1 MPKPSAVKPKRAPR
15 LTPNRAPNRAPSRA
29 PRRTQE
35 ERRRE
40 TRESVLQ
47 AAMTVLIESGYE
59 KFTTTRVADA
69 AGVSRGAQENYFRTK
84 NELIVAA
91 TRYTLARAA
100 DEARALAARKARSSD
115 PIAAFLA
122 NSKSFCFSPTYLAL
136 MEMVTVS
143 RRNPALAKVNM
154 PVVREFRD
162 VLDTI
167 WIDALCEA
175 GYEREGVEAFV
186 KMTHYLLRG
195 MAFASTW
202 KPPKGEYSAIFEA
215 WHRIG
220 RGELKRKRT
229 VGRNK

>member
-1 MPKPSAVKPKRAPR
+1 MPKRSAPLPK
-15 LTPNRAPNRAPSRA
+15 RA

-40 TRESVLQ
+40 TREAVLK
-47 AAMTVLIESGYE
+47 AAMTVLIEDGYE
-59 KFTTTRVADA
+59 KFTATRVAKA

-84 NELIVAA
+84 NDLIVAA
-91 TRYTLARAA
+91 TRYTLMQAAEQARV
-100 DEARALAARKARSSD
+100 LAARKARSAD

-143 RRNPALAKVNM
+143 RRNPALAKMNT
-154 PVVREFRD
+154 PVVREFRN

-167 WIDALCEA
+167 WIDALCEV
-175 GYEREGVEAFV
+175 GYERQSVESFV
-186 KMTHYLLRG
+186 KATHYLMRG
-195 MAFASTW
+195 MAFASMW
-202 KPPKGEYSAIFEA
+202 QSPKSEYPAILED

-220 RGELKRKRT
+220 RQELKRA
-229 VGRNK
+229 

>member
-1 MPKPSAVKPKRAPR
+1 MPQRPAVKRK
-15 LTPNRAPNRAPSRA
+15 RA

-40 TRESVLQ
+40 TQEAVLQ
-47 AAMTVLIESGYE
+47 AAMTVLIEDGYE
-59 KFTTTRVADA
+59 KFTTTRVAKA

-100 DEARALAARKARSSD
+100 EEARALAARKARSSD
-115 PIAAFLA
+115 PIAAFLD
-122 NSKSFCFSPTYLAL
+122 NSRSFCFSPTYLAL
-136 MEMVTVS
+136 MEMVMVS
-143 RRNPALAKVNM
+143 RRNPALAKVNT

-162 VLDTI
+162 VLDEV
-167 WIDALCEA
+167 WIDALVEA

-195 MAFASTW
+195 MAFASAW
-202 KPPKGEYSAIFEA
+202 KPPKAEYPTIFET

-220 RGELKRKRT
+220 RGELKR
-229 VGRNK
+229 G

>member
-1 MPKPSAVKPKRAPR
+1 MPKRSAPLPK
-15 LTPNRAPNRAPSRA
+15 RA

-40 TRESVLQ
+40 TREAVLK
-47 AAMTVLIESGYE
+47 AAMTVLIEDGYE
-59 KFTTTRVADA
+59 KFTATRVAKA

-84 NELIVAA
+84 NDLIVAA
-91 TRYTLARAA
+91 TRYTLMQAA
-100 DEARALAARKARSSD
+100 EQARALAARKARSAD

-143 RRNPALAKVNM
+143 RRNPALAKMNT
-154 PVVREFRD
+154 PVVREFRN

-175 GYEREGVEAFV
+175 GYERQSVESFV
-186 KMTHYLLRG
+186 KATHYLMRG
-195 MAFASTW
+195 MAFASMW
-202 KPPKGEYSAIFEA
+202 QSPKSEYPAILED

-220 RGELKRKRT
+220 RQELKRA
-229 VGRNK
+229 

>member
-1 MPKPSAVKPKRAPR
+1 MPKRSAPLPK
-15 LTPNRAPNRAPSRA
+15 RA

-40 TRESVLQ
+40 TRDAVLK
-47 AAMTVLIESGYE
+47 AAMTVLIEDGYE
-59 KFTTTRVADA
+59 KFTATRVAKA

-84 NELIVAA
+84 NDLIVAA
-91 TRYTLARAA
+91 TRYTLMQAA
-100 DEARALAARKARSSD
+100 EQARALAARKARSAD

-143 RRNPALAKVNM
+143 RRNPALAKMNT
-154 PVVREFRD
+154 PVVREFRN

-175 GYEREGVEAFV
+175 GYERQSVESFV
-186 KMTHYLLRG
+186 KATHYLMRG
-195 MAFASTW
+195 MAFASMW
-202 KPPKGEYSAIFEA
+202 QSPKSEYPAILED
-215 WHRIG
+215 WHSIG
-220 RGELKRKRT
+220 RQQLKRA
-229 VGRNK
+229 

>member
-1 MPKPSAVKPKRAPR
+1 MPKRSAPLPK
-15 LTPNRAPNRAPSRA
+15 RA

-40 TRESVLQ
+40 TREAVLK
-47 AAMTVLIESGYE
+47 AAMTVLIEDGYE
-59 KFTTTRVADA
+59 KFTATRVAKA

-84 NELIVAA
+84 NDLIVAA
-91 TRYTLARAA
+91 TRYTLMQAAEQARV
-100 DEARALAARKARSSD
+100 LAARKARSAD

-143 RRNPALAKVNM
+143 RRNPALAKMNT
-154 PVVREFRD
+154 PVVREFRN

-175 GYEREGVEAFV
+175 GYERQSVQSFV
-186 KMTHYLLRG
+186 KATHYLLRG
-195 MAFASTW
+195 MAFASMW
-202 KPPKGEYSAIFEA
+202 QSPKSEYPAILED
-215 WHRIG
+215 WHSIG
-220 RGELKRKRT
+220 RQQLKRA
-229 VGRNK
+229 